1 MSKDTTD
8 LLKVLAV
15 TLVLFAGATLVML
28 YGIALLA
35 QYGANLPMVGSLP
48 LNAPPELIPLLA
60 DSRVF
65 STLAAVHV
73 TATGLAL
80 LVSIQTV
87 DMALLIAAKAV
98 TVVIAALL
106 GFAIGHMVYLQLTEN
121 TALNLNPLLP
131 SLITLIGFLVLST
144 MLSVSAL
151 RGLGNLRFAVGV
163 ALVIL
168 GPLLL
173 VWL

>member
-1 MSKDTTD
+1 MSQDTTD
-8 LLKVLAV
+8 LLKVIAV
-15 TLVLFAGATLVML
+15 TLVLFAATTLAML

-35 QYGANLPMVGSLP
+35 QYGANLPMIGSLP
-48 LNAPPELIPLLA
+48 LNVPPELIPLLA

-80 LVSIQTV
+80 LVAFNTL
-87 DMALLIAAKAV
+87 DMSLLITAKAV
-98 TVVIAALL
+98 AVVIAALL

-121 TALNLNPLLP
+121 TQLNLNPLLP
-131 SLITLIGFLVLST
+131 ALIALLGYLVLST
-144 MLSVSAL
+144 ALSVMAL
-151 RGLGNLRFAVGV
+151 RRLGNLRFAVGLG
-163 ALVIL
+163 LVIL